1 MKRRFRLTCLG
12 LMLMSASV
20 QAETFFL
27 KDGSVIDGIILRSLG
42 NTLSIKLDDSGMY
55 QLPVELVDKI
65 AIVTVDG
72 QRVEGGFAHW
82 TEGIY
87 LVVTSQGLVEIKNG
101 VVINAVEDG
110 DIAGSEI
117 PPIGAN
123 TREGLSPA
131 RAAQSPTEERQPAKL
146 QPTM

>member
-1 MKRRFRLTCLG
+1 MKRCFRLICLS

-20 QAETFFL
+20 QAETFYL
-27 KDGSVIDGIILRSLG
+27 KDGSVIDGTTLRSLG

-55 QLPVELVDKI
+55 QLPVEMVDKV

-72 QRVEGGFAHW
+72 QLVEGSLVHW
-82 TEGIY
+82 TGGIY
-87 LVVTSQGLVEIKNG
+87 LLVTSQGLVEIKNG

-110 DIAGSEI
+110 DIAGSDTS
-117 PPIGAN
+117 PTQAN
-123 TREGLSPA
+123 TREDLSPA
-131 RAAQSPTEERQPAKL
+131 RAARQPEELQPAKL